1 MKLRMNPDELE
12 RFIHQTLR
20 SLPDLKAPGTLEARV
35 LAEVERRAAIP
46 WWHKSWSYWPQAVRA
61 GFLLLCGGLAAF
73 LVFAGV
79 YVEAGFDSAQASA
92 AVAPALTLA
101 GQVWDIVRGLVD
113 FVALVVRHIPSLW
126 FFGVIAFVAGSYAM
140 LFGLSAAAYR
150 TLWTHR

>member
-1 MKLRMNPDELE
+1 MKHRMNPDELE

-20 SLPDLKAPGTLEARV
+20 SLPDRKAPGTLEARV

-61 GFLLLCGGLAAF
+61 AFLLLCGGLAAL

-79 YVEAGFDSAQASA
+79 YFQTGFDSAQANA

-101 GQVWDIVRGLVD
+101 GQGWDIVRGLVD
-113 FVALVVRHIPSLW
+113 FVAMVVRHIPSLW
-126 FFGVIAFVAGSYAM
+126 FYGVIAFVAGLYAM
-140 LFGLSAAAYR
+140 LFGLGAAAYR
-150 TLWTHR
+150 TLWAHR